1 MFNDNKPSWL
11 KKWFAVGMMALGW
24 SMGYHLAPTYETVI
38 AVIALNIGGLW
49 ELWVYDI
56 DFLMWRRANYGETH
70 PQLEEVVN
78 DFAPAPKQKLI
89 DLSYKD
95 NKWQGVAVSVA
106 QRDPRWQ
113 HFGVAIINGQPM
125 TQSKWTGK
133 GRPFSRPE
141 FEKQIKKW
149 AADLVIVHEKV
160 KGRASSY
167 KPNGAGGWS
176 YFKALADGR
185 AYLPLPTKAE

>member
-1 MFNDNKPSWL
+1 MFNQPYHPRPWHFFLPTGFYLGGFWLVQKLGNGMDVLALASWI
-11 KKWFAVGMMALGW
+11 WFNGAILNVWMAGAGLLAW
-24 SMGYHLAPTYETVI
+24 LVELERAKDYQLPAPT
-38 AVIALNIGGLW
+38 
-49 ELWVYDI
+49 
-56 DFLMWRRANYGETH
+56 
-70 PQLEEVVN
+70 EE
-78 DFAPAPKQKLI
+78 PKPRKLI

-95 NKWQGVAVSVA
+95 NKWQNVSVNIKQRDLRWQQFGVAV
-106 QRDPRWQ
+106 
-113 HFGVAIINGQPM
+113 INGQPM

-167 KPNGAGGWS
+167 KPNGAEGWR

-185 AYLPLPTKAE
+185 ATLPLPSKES